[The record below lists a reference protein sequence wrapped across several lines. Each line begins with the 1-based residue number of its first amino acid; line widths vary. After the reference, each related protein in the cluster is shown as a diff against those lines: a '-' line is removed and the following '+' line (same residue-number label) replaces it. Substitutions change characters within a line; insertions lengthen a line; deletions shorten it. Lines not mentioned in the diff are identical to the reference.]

1 MDSPRP
7 LSQGSSLLAQ
17 IIEIGA
23 LQFGQFETQP
33 GNFAPFTLFLELI
46 PSYPKVLRHLSEL
59 LTPLV
64 QFDGI
69 SHLLPMPACVPLGT
83 AVSLATEL
91 PLVYPSGT
99 VPQHIEGA
107 YDYHVPTLLLTDIF
121 IDGAA
126 EGSLIQQARRDG
138 LHVES
143 LVAVFALGRGE
154 NLLTG
159 QGQIPFKALFT
170 QEDVLRAAPSPLMRQ
185 AVIEWLRVLT

>member
-1 MDSPRP
+1 MDSSHP
-7 LSQGSSLLAQ
+7 LSQSASLLAE

-33 GNFAPFTLFLELI
+33 GDFAPFALFLELI
-46 PSYPKVLRHLSEL
+46 PSYPKVLRYLAEI

-64 QFDGI
+64 KIDGI
-69 SHLLPMPACVPLGT
+69 SRILPMPACVPLGT
-83 AVSLATEL
+83 AVSLAAEL

-107 YDYHVPTLLLTDIF
+107 YDYHVPTLLLTGVLM
-121 IDGAA
+121 DGTA
-126 EGSLIQQARRDG
+126 EEALIQRARRDG

-143 LVAVFALGRGE
+143 LVAVFALGRGV
-154 NLLTG
+154 NLFTG

-170 QEDVLRAAPSPLMRQ
+170 QEDVLRAAPTPLMRQ
-185 AVIEWLRVLT
+185 AVIEWLRPLT